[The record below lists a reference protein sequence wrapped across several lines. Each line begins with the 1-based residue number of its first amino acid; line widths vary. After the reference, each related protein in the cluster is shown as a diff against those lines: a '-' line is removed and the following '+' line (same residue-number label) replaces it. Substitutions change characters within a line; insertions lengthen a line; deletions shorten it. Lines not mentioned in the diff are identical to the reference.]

1 MPFELGCK
9 WTLEYVLS
17 GLAGGLV
24 AVLILPGCYT
34 TLPRLEWVDGECR
47 IRWGA
52 VARLVV
58 AAIIGCVV
66 DCSPRNAFFGGFF
79 SWHACRWLS
88 EDGWNHLVKLIKKG
102 D

>member
-9 WTLEYVLS
+9 WTLEYFMT

-34 TLPRLEWVDGECR
+34 TLPYIEKVDGECR
-47 IRWGA
+47 LKWGF

-58 AAIIGCVV
+58 AAIAGCVV
-66 DCSPRNAFFGGFF
+66 DTNIRNAFFGGFF
-79 SWHACRWLS
+79 SWHAFRWLS
-88 EDGWNHLVKLIKKG
+88 EDGWNYIVKLIKRG
-102 D
+102 E